1 MAYTKA
7 ELGSEFWMLTKG
19 ILQDATVDTD
29 EAAVIKRWL
38 EEHKEGPEFD
48 LVIARLDK
56 FLQDGYIDRFE
67 SKQLIDTIGGILRT
81 LRGLSADVARAQ
93 MRAVTPSPR

>member
-7 ELGSEFWMLTKG
+7 ELGAEFWMLTKG

-38 EEHKEGPEFD
+38 QEHKEGMEFD
-48 LVIARLDK
+48 FAISRLDK
-56 FLQDGYIDRFE
+56 FLVDGYIDRFE
-67 SKQLIDTIGGILRT
+67 SKQLIDTIGSILRT
-81 LRGLSADVARAQ
+81 LRGLK
-93 MRAVTPSPR
+93 